1 MRKLQNLPSQL
12 HRNRHRNERGQALV
26 EFALIVPMLF
36 IMLLGMAV
44 FAQGFNIQMVLYG
57 AAYEGARIWAKNPV
71 IGSFDYCTSPGCNP
85 GSGEM
90 NFEKYI
96 IPAVRQ
102 YAANNGLEGSQVYFY
117 DKDKSKY
124 LNALSGISREPQ
136 VVTVRLIYTYRLP
149 FGGLS
154 ETLNFQ
160 EVDIVASCTMK
171 RGG

>member
-1 MRKLQNLPSQL
+1 MRKLQNLPFQL
-12 HRNRHRNERGQALV
+12 HRKRHKNEHGQALL
-26 EFALIVPMLF
+26 EFALIIPILF
-36 IMLLGMAV
+36 IMLLGVAV
-44 FAQGFNIQMVLYG
+44 FAQGFNVQMVLYG

-102 YAANNGLEGSQVYFY
+102 YAVSNGLDGTQVYFY
-117 DKDKSKY
+117 AKDTRRY
-124 LNALSGISREPQ
+124 LNALTGFSRDPQ
-136 VVTVRLIYTYRLP
+136 VVTLTLIYTYRLP

-154 ETLNFQ
+154 ETLNFKDI
-160 EVDIVASCTMK
+160 DIVASCTMK